1 MQKLGVIG
9 AGAWGTA
16 LAVVG
21 RRAGRDV
28 RLWALEPE
36 VAAEINQHHRN
47 TPFLPGIAL
56 DPGIIA
62 TGDLAAAADADSC
75 RGRRDRRRAPRHTG
89 ATYARHL

>member
-36 VAAEINQHHRN
+36 VVAEINGAHSN
-47 TPFLPGIAL
+47 SPYLPGIPL
-56 DPGIIA
+56 DPGIEA
-62 TGDLAAAADADSC
+62 TGDLAAVADICAAPAK
-75 RGRRDRRRAPRHTG
+75 R
-89 ATYARHL
+89 